1 MYLRHFAAR
10 STRTRPP
17 AWSSTAPTKAKA
29 PYALTGTVKTVV
41 FDLKPATHQDEQA
54 LHEHAQAQAV
64 GLEAAG

>member
-1 MYLRHFAAR
+1 
-10 STRTRPP
+10 
-17 AWSSTAPTKAKA
+17 
-29 PYALTGTVKTVV
+29 VKTVV